1 MGAEPTGVHVVVSTE
16 YQVAVVSVAGE
27 VATTAQAHEVA
38 DRLLDVVPADGPVIV
53 DLSRLVVAPDEL
65 AWLILRFE
73 AAPHWHRFRLV
84 DDCIDHR
91 RQLRQL
97 CRRVLVLSDV
107 ATALAGA
114 RTEVPAGTPVLDIV
128 DLWGG
133 TQPASAPTSPTTT
146 APTSPTSATSPTTTA
161 PRSSRH
167 PSPGHPSRPRSLG
180 PRE

>member
-84 DDCIDHR
+84 DDRIDHR

-97 CRRVLVLSDV
+97 CRRVPVLPDV

-133 TQPASAPTSPTTT
+133 TQPASAPTTPTSPT
-146 APTSPTSATSPTTTA
+146 TSPTSATSPITTA

>member
-84 DDCIDHR
+84 DDRIDHR
-91 RQLRQL
+91 RDQRHGRAHRTGVSWAPHPESELT
-97 CRRVLVLSDV
+97 CPTPS
-107 ATALAGA
+107 AL
-114 RTEVPAGTPVLDIV
+114 P
-128 DLWGG
+128 
-133 TQPASAPTSPTTT
+133 
-146 APTSPTSATSPTTTA
+146 
-161 PRSSRH
+161 SSRE
-167 PSPGHPSRPRSLG
+167 RSCRFTAWADSNG
-180 PRE
+180 PYGT